1 MRIGFDV
8 GPLATPLTGIG
19 VTVAAFRQH
28 LSLVDGVQLRE
39 YIVSFRGRVGGAC
52 RLPIPAAV
60 AHRLWSHL
68 GMPRFDG
75 RFSGCEVIHG
85 TNYVVPPS
93 RRPRLVSVYDCWFL
107 RHPDEHPAMRAVAGT
122 LRRAIASGAHVHAC
136 SQATADAVHE
146 FFPTATVHV
155 VRLGAPEVVLP
166 PPSCPVPDVGDR
178 PFVAALGTIERRK
191 NIPALVRA
199 FGAVVSAHPE
209 ARLVIAGGDG
219 DDRPAVE
226 ASIDALGSM
235 ADRVLLLGRVD
246 DSVKSW
252 LLHQATVL
260 AYPSLDEGFG
270 LPLLEAMQAGTPIV
284 TTNAGSI
291 PEVVGDAALI
301 VAVGDHDALAG
312 AISSLLDDDQ
322 RRAELRRAGQQR
334 WPAFRWEDA
343 AMRLTD
349 VYRTVAA
356 G

>member
-1 MRIGFDV
+1 MRIGYDV
-8 GPLATPLTGIG
+8 GPLATPLTGVG
-19 VTVAAFRQH
+19 VTVAAFRRH
-28 LSLVDGVQLRE
+28 VGVVDDVQLRE
-39 YIVSFRGRVGGAC
+39 YIVSFRGHVGGAT

-60 AHRLWSHL
+60 AHRLWSHF
-68 GMPRFDG
+68 GWPRFDG
-75 RFSGCEVIHG
+75 RFSSCDVVHG
-85 TNYVVPPS
+85 TNYVVPPA

-122 LRRAIASGAHVHAC
+122 LRRAITSGAHVHAC
-136 SQATADAVHE
+136 SQATANAVLE
-146 FFPTATVHV
+146 FFPAATVHV
-155 VRLGAPEVVLP
+155 VGLGAPEVVSP
-166 PPSCPVPDVGDR
+166 PAACPLPDVDGR

-199 FGAVVSAHPE
+199 FGAVVSGHPD

-252 LLHQATVL
+252 LLHRATVL

-291 PEVVGDAALI
+291 PEVVGDAAI
-301 VAVGDHDALAG
+301 MVAVGDHDALAG
-312 AISSLLDDDQ
+312 AISSLLDDEQ
-322 RRAELRRAGQQR
+322 RCAELRRAGQQR
-334 WPAFRWEDA
+334 WPLFRWEDA
-343 AMRLTD
+343 AMRLID
-349 VYRTVAA
+349 VYRTVAT